1 MIYEGILFE
10 QRDGVA
16 TVTLNRPE
24 KLNALTNVMLE
35 GILDAAARVAFDEKA
50 RVLVIRGAGRGF
62 CAGDDLSGMGDFPRP
77 IPPGSTAATEYQ
89 HKLVKTL
96 RSLLKPV
103 VASIHGVCLGMGQD
117 IAMSC
122 DLRIAAQ
129 GARLGEPRILRGM
142 HVTTG
147 STYLLPRVVGLSRA
161 MEMLMTGRFVEADE
175 ALRIGLVHRVVPD
188 EDLED
193 ATLKLAGELAR
204 GPTKAYGLIKRQ
216 VYDEYDMQIDDA
228 MRDMLYCRRERLE
241 DADEGVKAFLAK
253 REPRY
258 TGR

>member
-1 MIYEGILFE
+1 MTYEGILFE

-35 GILDAAARVAFDEKA
+35 GILDAASTAAFDERI

-62 CAGDDLSGMGDFPRP
+62 CAGDDLADMGDFPRP
-77 IPPGSTAATEYQ
+77 IPPGSEPVTEYQ

-96 RSLLKPV
+96 RALLKPV
-103 VASIHGVCLGMGQD
+103 VTSVHGVCLGMGLD

-129 GARLGEPRILRGM
+129 GTRLGEPRMLRGL

-161 MEMLMTGRFVEADE
+161 MEMLITGRFVEADE
-175 ALRIGLVHRVVPD
+175 ALRIGLVHRVVPA
-188 EDLED
+188 EELEA
-193 ATLKLAGELAR
+193 ATAELAGELAR
-204 GPTKAYGLIKRQ
+204 GPTKAYGLLKRQ
-216 VYDEYDMQIDDA
+216 VYAEYDMQIDEA
-228 MRDMLYCRRERLE
+228 LRDMIFHLAENIE
-241 DADEGVKAFLAK
+241 DGDEGVKAFLEK

>member
-1 MIYEGILFE
+1 MTHEGILFE

-35 GILDAAARVAFDEKA
+35 GILEAANTVAFDEKA

-62 CAGDDLSGMGDFPRP
+62 CAGDDLGGMGEFPRP
-77 IPPGSTAATEYQ
+77 IPPGSEAVTEYQ
-89 HKLVKTL
+89 HKLVKAL
-96 RSLLKPV
+96 RSLPKPV
-103 VASIHGVCLGMGQD
+103 VASLHGVCLGMGQD

-122 DLRIAAQ
+122 DLRIAAE
-129 GARLGEPRILRGM
+129 GTRLGEPRMLRGL

-161 MEMLMTGRFVEADE
+161 MEMLLTGRFVEADE
-175 ALRIGLVHRVVPD
+175 ALRIGLVHRVVPA
-188 EDLED
+188 EELEA
-193 ATLKLAGELAR
+193 ATGELAGELAR
-204 GPTKAYGLIKRQ
+204 GPTKAYGLLKRQ
-216 VYDEYDMQIDDA
+216 VYAEYDMQIDDA
-228 MRDMLYCRRERLE
+228 LRDMIFYRSDEIEDRE
-241 DADEGVKAFLAK
+241 EGVKAFLEK
-253 REPRY
+253 REPRF